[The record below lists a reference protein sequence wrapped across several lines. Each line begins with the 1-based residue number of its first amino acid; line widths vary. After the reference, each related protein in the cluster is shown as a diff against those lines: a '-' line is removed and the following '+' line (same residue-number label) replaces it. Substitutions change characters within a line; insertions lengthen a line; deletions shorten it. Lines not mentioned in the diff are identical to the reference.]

1 MRNWDKFSSTTYDLA
16 VIGGGINGSA
26 IAYLARK
33 RGLRVIL
40 VEKGDFGSGTSSK
53 SSKLMHGGL
62 RYLEQ
67 FQFKL
72 VYQALH
78 ERSYHVKHYAH
89 LVKPLPFLIPVYEHD
104 KRPLWKMKIGVFL
117 YDILSG
123 RHRIGRHG
131 FLSREQMLEAASGLR
146 QQGLVGGVCYYDAQ
160 MDDFR
165 LCLENI
171 LAAKEAGCDVLNYA
185 EVTGFIYQNR
195 RIYGIEIKDNLVPNA
210 PETQILARRVVCA
223 AGPWANKIL
232 QMDQPGE
239 RPQIR
244 TTKGIHLICPGK
256 ISDSAFL
263 IPAEQDGRIFFIL
276 PWDNKTM
283 IGTTDTDYHE
293 DPDKVKVEPEDVEY
307 LVRETKRVFPE
318 FKFPP
323 YEQIRTFAGLR
334 PLLNEKGN
342 PSQVS
347 REHSFFETISGILVV
362 AGGKYTTYRVVAE
375 EFVNRIVHGPSFND
389 FPTKGSGKLKES
401 AGQLSL
407 SYKMEEKI
415 VKELVDFYG
424 PRVKAVLDFTLK
436 NELFK
441 EILCHCCQF
450 ITAEIA
456 YAVQVEFAK
465 KVEDLFD
472 RRFLRRLSHC
482 QNSGCRDTILVRA
495 KNFLK

>member
-1 MRNWDKFSSTTYDLA
+1 MRNWDKLSSTTYDLA

-67 FQFKL
+67 FHFKL
-72 VYQALH
+72 VYQALR
-78 ERSYHVKHYAH
+78 ERSYHTKHFPH
-89 LVKPLPFLIPVYEHD
+89 LVKPLPFLVPVYEHD

-131 FLSREQMLEAASGLR
+131 FLSREQMLDAAPGLR
-146 QQGLVGGVCYYDAQ
+146 RQGLLGGVRYYDAQ

-171 LAAKEAGCDVLNYA
+171 LAAKEAGCDALNYA
-185 EVTGFIYQNR
+185 EVTGFVYQNR
-195 RIYGIEIKDNLVPNA
+195 RIYGLEIKDTLLPNA
-210 PETQILARRVVCA
+210 QPTQILARRVVCA
-223 AGPWANKIL
+223 AGPWTNKVL

-239 RPQIR
+239 RPKIR
-244 TTKGIHLICPGK
+244 TTKGVHLICPGK
-256 ISDSAFL
+256 ISDHAFL
-263 IPAEQDGRIFFIL
+263 ISAEHDGRIFFVL
-276 PWDNKTM
+276 PWSDKTM

-293 DPDKVKVEPEDVEY
+293 DPDKVKAEPEDIQY
-307 LVRETKRVFPE
+307 LIRETNRVFPE

-323 YEQIRTFAGLR
+323 QDKIETFAGLR

-375 EFVNRIVHGPSFND
+375 EFINKIVRGPSFND
-389 FPTKGSGKLKES
+389 FLTKGSGKLKEPV
-401 AGQLSL
+401 GQLSL
-407 SYKMEEKI
+407 SHKIDERI
-415 VKELVDFYG
+415 VKELAGFYG
-424 PRVKAVLDFTLK
+424 TRTKAVLDFTLK

-441 EILCHCCQF
+441 EVLCPCSQL

-465 KVEDLFD
+465 KLEDLFE
-472 RRFLRRLSHC
+472 RRFARRLSHC
-482 QNSGCRDTILVRA
+482 QNSGCRDTIIARA